1 MKNGK
6 LFRNG
11 IIMKIIIMAVVILIP
26 IIYSFFYLKSYWDP
40 YGDLTGMNIAVV
52 NLDEGADGKNQG
64 NEFITSLKDSKT
76 FNICEVSKEK
86 ADKGMEDGDYYA
98 TITIPKDF
106 TKCLNSASSE
116 DKQIATVTYSPN
128 QATNYLGT
136 QIINSA
142 IKTIELN
149 LEEKINKEVT
159 ATLAEKLEEVPSSLQ
174 DISDGANQI
183 LEGSEDLQSGL
194 NQLNDGTNTLSNSYI
209 AFDNGIKSAYQGG
222 KTLSNGIDQITNGAN
237 TLDSAVSQI
246 NEGAN
251 QLSSQGAEGI
261 QALTTGI
268 GNVKSGATYL
278 NSQLSTYVN
287 GADSLASGTS
297 QYLAM
302 DNYLNPQILEILN
315 QVANSSDTELAQKAQ
330 SILNTNYI
338 QTEIAIGSN
347 LKNGADQLIAKDAN
361 GVQNG
366 TKLKAGAQSLADGTT
381 LLEQKAGDL
390 NSFISGISSLQAA
403 LNQVQTG
410 TKSLQAGVAQLK
422 SGSVTLTNG
431 LETLD
436 NSSTTVK
443 EAIDTISNGTNSAYT
458 GSVALTDG
466 VNTFKTTID
475 EGIDSTEEELKS
487 LNGISEFA
495 SNPVNLETKPY
506 GEVKSYGVAFTPL
519 FLCIGLW
526 VGALMSYVVLYYDQR
541 RRFGHLDHEEKNKF
555 LQNALYLGIGAIQ
568 GIITAVLLKLGLGFE
583 VENVAMYY
591 GVSIL
596 LGIVFT
602 SIIQFLIRNF
612 GDVGKFLALII
623 LVLQLA
629 AAGGTFP
636 VETIDKGFQ
645 AISPYLPMTYAIKL
659 LREILVP
666 TAANFKAKYIGILVS
681 FTVVALILTYIV
693 DYIKK
698 KKEEKT
704 AN

>member
-1 MKNGK
+1 M
-6 LFRNG
+6 
-11 IIMKIIIMAVVILIP
+11 
-26 IIYSFFYLKSYWDP
+26 
-40 YGDLTGMNIAVV
+40 
-52 NLDEGADGKNQG
+52 
-64 NEFITSLKDSKT
+64 
-76 FNICEVSKEK
+76 
-86 ADKGMEDGDYYA
+86 
-98 TITIPKDF
+98 
-106 TKCLNSASSE
+106 
-116 DKQIATVTYSPN
+116 
-128 QATNYLGT
+128 
-136 QIINSA
+136 
-142 IKTIELN
+142 
-149 LEEKINKEVT
+149 
-159 ATLAEKLEEVPSSLQ
+159 
-174 DISDGANQI
+174 
-183 LEGSEDLQSGL
+183 
-194 NQLNDGTNTLSNSYI
+194 
-209 AFDNGIKSAYQGG
+209 
-222 KTLSNGIDQITNGAN
+222 
-237 TLDSAVSQI
+237 
-246 NEGAN
+246 
-251 QLSSQGAEGI
+251 
-261 QALTTGI
+261 TTGI

-278 NSQLSTYVN
+278 NSQLSTYVD

-381 LLEQKAGDL
+381 LLEQKAGGL

-602 SIIQFLIRNF
+602 SIIQFLIRN
-612 GDVGKFLALII
+612 LEML
-623 LVLQLA
+623 
-629 AAGGTFP
+629 
-636 VETIDKGFQ
+636 EN
-645 AISPYLPMTYAIKL
+645 S
-659 LREILVP
+659 
-666 TAANFKAKYIGILVS
+666 
-681 FTVVALILTYIV
+681 
-693 DYIKK
+693 
-698 KKEEKT
+698 
-704 AN
+704 